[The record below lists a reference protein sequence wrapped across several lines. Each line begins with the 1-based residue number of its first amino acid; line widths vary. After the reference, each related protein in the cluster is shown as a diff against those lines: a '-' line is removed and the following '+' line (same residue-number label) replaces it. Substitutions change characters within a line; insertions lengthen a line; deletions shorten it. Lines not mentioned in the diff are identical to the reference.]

1 MVTATSKHEIRLK
14 PIPSRVATFIWDKF
28 MFYDAFKSP
37 DQRTSDAL
45 LSQRVGRGSRF
56 SGYKVVNGTPVV
68 GLSKS
73 SYL

>member
-45 LSQRVGRGSRF
+45 LSQRVGRGSR
-56 SGYKVVNGTPVV
+56 SLGHKLVNGRAVV
-68 GLSKS
+68 DLSNPS
-73 SYL
+73 FL